1 MHIVTVVAIVGTN
14 PIKTIKLLLN
24 SLDEVLTG
32 NNRIGY
38 LSDLES
44 RIIVDVDVL
53 LLLNGPCI

>member
-38 LSDLES
+38 FSDLES
-44 RIIVDVDVL
+44 RISVNVDVL

>member
-1 MHIVTVVAIVGTN
+1 VHIVTVVAIVGTN

-38 LSDLES
+38 LSDLQS
-44 RIIVDVDVL
+44 RISVDVDVL

>member
-38 LSDLES
+38 LTDLQS
-44 RIIVDVDVL
+44 RISVDVDVL

>member
-1 MHIVTVVAIVGTN
+1 MHIVTIVAIVGTN

>member
-38 LSDLES
+38 LSDLKS
-44 RIIVDVDVL
+44 RISVDVDVL

>member
-14 PIKTIKLLLN
+14 PIKTIQLLLN
-24 SLDEVLTG
+24 SLDEVLAS

-44 RIIVDVDVL
+44 RISVNVNVL